1 MQTPIFKQELSAFL
15 GRRIAEMPSTLVM
28 RDILKVTVFLTDNAP
43 THDVLEDAV
52 LVPKED
58 LPPNMPAGMRVYK
71 VERGSLILYIVF
83 FPPNVTSRCQPLDQG
98 IIHSVKAAYRRYF
111 MQWLLSEYDIAADDV
126 DLGKIKPNLKDAIR
140 WLKLAWRD
148 VHPEVVRNCARASG
162 ILPKVVEAEFKNMSE
177 KNTGIKLPSQEIE
190 ELTELLHK
198 WSYKIAGPAG
208 DPVDVLTAKEFVC
221 DLEGEDGCTDQPSTV
236 EGIVDFIQS
245 QEYGEVE
252 DATAG
257 HAEQGDVVDVDDV
270 PPVVP
275 SLPVTRALA
284 KQMLAFLSENP
295 TLGGALHRLEG
306 TPEECM
312 SRLSAALDRQVV
324 TAAHKQTTLL
334 EFYDVAGP

>member
-1 MQTPIFKQELSAFL
+1 
-15 GRRIAEMPSTLVM
+15 
-28 RDILKVTVFLTDNAP
+28 
-43 THDVLEDAV
+43 
-52 LVPKED
+52 
-58 LPPNMPAGMRVYK
+58 
-71 VERGSLILYIVF
+71 
-83 FPPNVTSRCQPLDQG
+83 
-98 IIHSVKAAYRRYF
+98 
-111 MQWLLSEYDIAADDV
+111 
-126 DLGKIKPNLKDAIR
+126 
-140 WLKLAWRD
+140 
-148 VHPEVVRNCARASG
+148 
-162 ILPKVVEAEFKNMSE
+162 
-177 KNTGIKLPSQEIE
+177 
-190 ELTELLHK
+190 
-198 WSYKIAGPAG
+198 
-208 DPVDVLTAKEFVC
+208 
-221 DLEGEDGCTDQPSTV
+221 V